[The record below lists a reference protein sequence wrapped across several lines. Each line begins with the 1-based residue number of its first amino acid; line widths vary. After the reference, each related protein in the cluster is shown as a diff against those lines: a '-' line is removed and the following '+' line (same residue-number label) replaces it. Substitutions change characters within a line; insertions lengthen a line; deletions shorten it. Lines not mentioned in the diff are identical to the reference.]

1 MKKDNEKIGDVA
13 HYFTD
18 IEVAIIDL
26 VDDLKLGDKIRV
38 VGATT
43 DFEQDVTS
51 MQIEHEEVAKAGS
64 GDSIG
69 LKVKKRVREGDEVYK
84 ITET

>member
-26 VDDLKLGDKIRV
+26 MDDLKLGDKIRV

-51 MQIEHEEVAKAGS
+51 MQIEHEEVDKAAS

-84 ITET
+84 IT